1 MTPSYFDASIMTRP
15 IRKVLKLKEAIR
27 LEQLPMQIPRS
38 MGAVAATCC
47 TMTLIR
53 AERDGYL
60 VPIRRGKGRIVYYDR
75 ANFLRWMGIDP
86 GVTTLAA
93 RAAKRK
99 NAA

>member
-1 MTPSYFDASIMTRP
+1 
-15 IRKVLKLKEAIR
+15 
-27 LEQLPMQIPRS
+27 MQIPRS

-60 VPIRRGKGRIVYYDR
+60 VPIRRGKGRTVFYDR

-86 GVTTLAA
+86 GESTLKA
-93 RAAKRK
+93 RAAKGRK
-99 NAA
+99 QQVAA